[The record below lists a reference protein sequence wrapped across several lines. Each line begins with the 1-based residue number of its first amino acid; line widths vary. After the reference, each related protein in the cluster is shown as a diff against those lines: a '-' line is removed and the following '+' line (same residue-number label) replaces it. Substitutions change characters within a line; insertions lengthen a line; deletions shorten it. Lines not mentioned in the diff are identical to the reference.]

1 MSGEARVID
10 VRPILQSGGE
20 PLDAILAAAEE
31 VPEGGTLVVVA
42 PFEPMPLYGVMRQLG
57 FAHEIGVEEGGG
69 FRVVFTRSSPS

>member
-1 MSGEARVID
+1 MID

-42 PFEPMPLYGVMRQLG
+42 PFEPMPLYGVMRQMG
-57 FAHEIGVEEGGG
+57 FAHETETEDGGG
-69 FRVVFTRSSPS
+69 FRIVFTRG